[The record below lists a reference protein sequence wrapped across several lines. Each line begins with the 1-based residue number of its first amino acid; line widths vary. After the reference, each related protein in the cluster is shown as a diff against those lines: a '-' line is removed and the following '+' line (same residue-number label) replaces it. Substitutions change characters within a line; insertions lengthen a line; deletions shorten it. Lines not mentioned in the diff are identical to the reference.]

1 MKMLKRADA
10 RMKAK
15 LIETAASLAWK
26 ALPGYLKCL
35 CCCGSDLDKI
45 MRINRCCGC
54 FIPEKARPLV
64 EKVVQ
69 LLEPE
74 ISKHY
79 SPLSPVS

>member
-1 MKMLKRADA
+1 MKMVKGMAA
-10 RMKAK
+10 AGKAK
-15 LIETAASLAWK
+15 AIEMAASAAWK
-26 ALPGYLKCL
+26 ALPGYVKCL